1 MNRRHHFSQTGVV
14 DTASGKTILNAHVAN
29 VGRTYTADG
38 WTMQMRGVINGAT
51 LTFSVPE
58 RDYSKVAEWLP
69 KHLGPDSRFDP
80 RYVEVV
86 RESIADM
93 SREDFKLT
101 VKTGFYTDEG
111 ATYRE
116 GKLVAECA
124 ISNVRRESEGNGILL
139 DVTRDG
145 KTNPV
150 RVTQS
155 DLTGGFAAAKL
166 GAKIHDV
173 IDMTI
178 LINRSLGETGKKL
191 Y

>member
-1 MNRRHHFSQTGVV
+1 MIRHHFSQTGVV
-14 DTASGKTILNAHVAN
+14 DTASGKTVLNAHVAN

-38 WTMQMRGVINGAT
+38 WLMQMSASINGAT

-58 RDYSKVAEWLP
+58 RDYSKVSEWLP
-69 KHLGPDSRFDP
+69 RNLGPDNRFDP

-101 VKTGFYTDEG
+101 LKTGFYTDEG
-111 ATYRE
+111 ATYRD
-116 GKLVAECA
+116 GKLVAECE
-124 ISNVRRESEGNGILL
+124 IGNVRREVEGNGILI

-145 KTNPV
+145 KANTV

-155 DLTGGFAAAKL
+155 DLTGGFASAKL

-191 Y
+191 H